1 MSDKDEIMQ
10 QIAPEKDVNPVEN
23 ESVESAEN
31 IQKVSVENAQN
42 GESDSVENTVQD
54 DIEIEDESE
63 NNAENVQKN
72 VQKTAENTQKIDK
85 NYVKNGAKNKKK
97 FKLGTVGKCTLVL
110 VVIAVVA
117 GILLGVVNWLT
128 YVDPDSVI
136 IEKCANQYKVSVD
149 NVSKNEDRV
158 YTYKDTKNLVKS
170 CFEAKDGDGN
180 VLGYCYY
187 SVGAGAKDGE
197 IELLVYID
205 ANGIIKEIE
214 VYEQGE
220 TAGYFDKVENANR
233 TKYVG
238 LDITKIDRLTLLP
251 SGSEAQAEGE
261 IAAVSQATYTS
272 TGYHN
277 AVAAAVYA
285 FLQARG

>member
-10 QIAPEKDVNPVEN
+10 QVAPENVVNAANSADTSNDANAAENAKAENVEN
-23 ESVESAEN
+23 TRNERVESVENVADSAN
-31 IQKVSVENAQN
+31 K
-42 GESDSVENTVQD
+42 
-54 DIEIEDESE
+54 
-63 NNAENVQKN
+63 NNAENVQN
-72 VQKTAENTQKIDK
+72 NAENS
-85 NYVKNGAKNKKK
+85 AKTKKK
-97 FKLGTVGKCTLVL
+97 FKLGTVAKCTLVL

-136 IEKCANQYKVSVD
+136 IEKCATVYEVSAD
-149 NVSKNEDRV
+149 NVSKNDDRV
-158 YTYKDTKNLVKS
+158 YTYKNTKNLVKS
-170 CFEAKDGDGN
+170 CFEAKDESGN

-205 ANGIIKEIE
+205 AKGVIKDIE

-220 TAGYFDKVENANR
+220 TAGYFDRVEKANKS
-233 TKYVG
+233 KYVG
-238 LDITKIDRLTLLP
+238 LDITKIDRLTLIS
-251 SGSEAQAEGE
+251 SGSEPTAEGE

-285 FLQARG
+285 YLAAMGGNAQ

>member
-10 QIAPEKDVNPVEN
+10 QVAPENVVNAANSADTSNDANAAENAKAENVENTRN
-23 ESVESAEN
+23 ESVES
-31 IQKVSVENAQN
+31 VENVA
-42 GESDSVENTVQD
+42 DSANK
-54 DIEIEDESE
+54 
-63 NNAENVQKN
+63 NNAENVQN
-72 VQKTAENTQKIDK
+72 NAENS
-85 NYVKNGAKNKKK
+85 AKTKKK
-97 FKLGTVGKCTLVL
+97 FKLGTVAKCTLVL

-136 IEKCANQYKVSVD
+136 IEKCATVYEVSAD
-149 NVSKNEDRV
+149 NVSKNDDRV
-158 YTYKDTKNLVKS
+158 YTYKNTKNLVKS
-170 CFEAKDGDGN
+170 CFEAKDESGN

-205 ANGIIKEIE
+205 AKGVIKDIE

-220 TAGYFDKVENANR
+220 TAGYFDRVEKANKS
-233 TKYVG
+233 KYVG
-238 LDITKIDRLTLLP
+238 LDITKIDRLTLIS
-251 SGSEAQAEGE
+251 SGSEPTAEGE

>member
-10 QIAPEKDVNPVEN
+10 QVAPEKDVNSVEN

-31 IQKVSVENAQN
+31 VQN
-42 GESDSVENTVQD
+42 ESVENTANEVVEVQSQEENNTENMQN
-54 DIEIEDESE
+54 IVE
-63 NNAENVQKN
+63 NNAENVQN
-72 VQKTAENTQKIDK
+72 NAENS
-85 NYVKNGAKNKKK
+85 AKTKKK
-97 FKLGTVGKCTLVL
+97 FKLGTVAKCTLVL

-136 IEKCANQYKVSVD
+136 IEKCATVYEVSAD
-149 NVSKNEDRV
+149 NVSKNDDRV
-158 YTYKDTKNLVKS
+158 YTYKNTKNLVKS
-170 CFEAKDGDGN
+170 CFEAKDESGN

-205 ANGIIKEIE
+205 AKGVIKDIE

-220 TAGYFDKVENANR
+220 TAGYFDRVEKANKS
-233 TKYVG
+233 KYVG
-238 LDITKIDRLTLLP
+238 LDITKIDRLTLIS
-251 SGSEAQAEGE
+251 SGSEPTAEGE

-285 FLQARG
+285 YLAAMGGNAQ

>member
-10 QIAPEKDVNPVEN
+10 RVAPEKDLNAVKN
-23 ESVESAEN
+23 ESVESAKTTQNE
-31 IQKVSVENAQN
+31 SVDN
-42 GESDSVENTVQD
+42 SVQD
-54 DIEIEDESE
+54 DIIIEDESVENVE

-72 VQKTAENTQKIDK
+72 DENYAK
-85 NYVKNGAKNKKK
+85 NGVKNKNK

-110 VVIAVVA
+110 VVIALVA

-128 YVDPDSVI
+128 YVNPDSVI
-136 IEKCANQYKVSVD
+136 IEKCATEYKVSAD

-158 YTYKDTKNLVKS
+158 YTYKNTKNLVKS

-205 ANGIIKEIE
+205 ANGIIKNIE

-220 TAGYFDKVENANR
+220 TAGYFDKVEKANKS
-233 TKYVG
+233 KYVG

-251 SGSEAQAEGE
+251 SGSEATAEGE

-277 AVAAAVYA
+277 AVASAVYA
-285 FLQARG
+285 FLQATKGETK

>member
-10 QIAPEKDVNPVEN
+10 QVAPEKDVNSVEN

-31 IQKVSVENAQN
+31 VQN
-42 GESDSVENTVQD
+42 ESVENTANEVVEVQSQEENNTENMQN
-54 DIEIEDESE
+54 IVE
-63 NNAENVQKN
+63 NNAENVQN
-72 VQKTAENTQKIDK
+72 NAENS
-85 NYVKNGAKNKKK
+85 AKTKKK
-97 FKLGTVGKCTLVL
+97 FKLGTVAKCTLVL

-136 IEKCANQYKVSVD
+136 IEKCATVYEVSAD
-149 NVSKNEDRV
+149 NVSKNDDRV
-158 YTYKDTKNLVKS
+158 YTYKNTKNLVKS
-170 CFEAKDGDGN
+170 CFEAKDESGN

-205 ANGIIKEIE
+205 AKGVIKDIE

-220 TAGYFDKVENANR
+220 TAGYFDRVEKANR
-233 TKYVG
+233 SKYVG

-251 SGSEAQAEGE
+251 SGSEATAEGE

-277 AVAAAVYA
+277 AVASAVYA
-285 FLQARG
+285 FLQATKGETK

>member
-1 MSDKDEIMQ
+1 MSDKDEIVQ
-10 QIAPEKDVNPVEN
+10 QVAPENAENERVESTTNEVAEVQSQQENGTENTQNIVEN
-23 ESVESAEN
+23 S
-31 IQKVSVENAQN
+31 
-42 GESDSVENTVQD
+42 
-54 DIEIEDESE
+54 
-63 NNAENVQKN
+63 AENVQNGGDNNAKN
-72 VQKTAENTQKIDK
+72 GGDNNAK
-85 NYVKNGAKNKKK
+85 NGGDNNAKNGAKTKKK

-136 IEKCANQYKVSVD
+136 IEKCAAVYCVSAD
-149 NVSKNEDRV
+149 SVSKNEDRV
-158 YTYKDTKNLVKS
+158 YTYKNTKNLVKS
-170 CFEAKDGDGN
+170 CFEAKDESGN

-205 ANGIIKEIE
+205 ASGVIKDIE

-220 TAGYFDKVENANR
+220 TAGYFDRVEKANKS
-233 TKYVG
+233 KYVG

-251 SGSEAQAEGE
+251 SGSEPTAEGE
-261 IAAVSQATYTS
+261 VAAVSQATYTS

-277 AVAAAVYA
+277 AVASAVYA
-285 FLQARG
+285 YLAAMGGNAQ

>member
-10 QIAPEKDVNPVEN
+10 QVAPEKDVNAVEN
-23 ESVESAEN
+23 ESVESA
-31 IQKVSVENAQN
+31 KATQN
-42 GESDSVENTVQD
+42 ESVENTANEVVEVQSQEENNTENTQN
-54 DIEIEDESE
+54 IVE

-72 VQKTAENTQKIDK
+72 DEN
-85 NYVKNGAKNKKK
+85 YAKNGVKNKKK

-128 YVDPDSVI
+128 YVNPDSVI
-136 IEKCANQYKVSVD
+136 IQKCATEYQVSAD

-158 YTYKDTKNLVKS
+158 YAYKNTKNLVKS

-205 ANGIIKEIE
+205 ANGIIKNIE

-220 TAGYFDKVENANR
+220 TAGYFDKVEKANKS
-233 TKYVG
+233 KYVG
-238 LDITKIDRLTLLP
+238 LHITKIARLTLLP
-251 SGSEAQAEGE
+251 SGSEATAEGE

-277 AVAAAVYA
+277 AVASAVYA
-285 FLQARG
+285 FLQATKGETK

>member
-10 QIAPEKDVNPVEN
+10 QVAPENVVNAANSADTSNDANAAENAKAENVENTRN
-23 ESVESAEN
+23 ESVES
-31 IQKVSVENAQN
+31 VENVA
-42 GESDSVENTVQD
+42 DSANK
-54 DIEIEDESE
+54 
-63 NNAENVQKN
+63 NNAENVQN
-72 VQKTAENTQKIDK
+72 NAENS
-85 NYVKNGAKNKKK
+85 AKTKKK
-97 FKLGTVGKCTLVL
+97 FKLGAVAKCTLVL

-136 IEKCANQYKVSVD
+136 IEKCATVYEVSAD
-149 NVSKNEDRV
+149 NVSKNDDRV
-158 YTYKDTKNLVKS
+158 YTYKNTKNLVKS
-170 CFEAKDGDGN
+170 CFEAKDESGN

-205 ANGIIKEIE
+205 AKGVIKDIE

-220 TAGYFDKVENANR
+220 TAGYFDRVEKANKS
-233 TKYVG
+233 KYVG
-238 LDITKIDRLTLLP
+238 LDITKIDRLTLIS
-251 SGSEAQAEGE
+251 SGSEPTAEGE

-285 FLQARG
+285 YLAAMGGNAQ

>member
-10 QIAPEKDVNPVEN
+10 QVAPEKDVNAVEN
-23 ESVESAEN
+23 ESVESA
-31 IQKVSVENAQN
+31 KATQN
-42 GESDSVENTVQD
+42 ESVENTANEVVEVQSQ
-54 DIEIEDESE
+54 EE

-72 VQKTAENTQKIDK
+72 DEN
-85 NYVKNGAKNKKK
+85 YAKNGVKNKKK

-128 YVDPDSVI
+128 YVNPDSVI
-136 IEKCANQYKVSVD
+136 IQKCATEYQVSAD

-158 YTYKDTKNLVKS
+158 YAYKNTKNLVKS

-205 ANGIIKEIE
+205 ANGIIKNIE

-220 TAGYFDKVENANR
+220 TAGYFDKVEKANKS
-233 TKYVG
+233 KYVG
-238 LDITKIDRLTLLP
+238 LDITKIDRLTLIP
-251 SGSEAQAEGE
+251 SGSEATAEGE

-277 AVAAAVYA
+277 AVASAVYA
-285 FLQARG
+285 FLQATKGETK

>member
-10 QIAPEKDVNPVEN
+10 RVAPEKDVNSVEN

-31 IQKVSVENAQN
+31 VQN
-42 GESDSVENTVQD
+42 ESVENTANEVVEVQSQEENNTENMQN
-54 DIEIEDESE
+54 IVE
-63 NNAENVQKN
+63 NNAENVQN
-72 VQKTAENTQKIDK
+72 NAENS
-85 NYVKNGAKNKKK
+85 AKTKKK
-97 FKLGTVGKCTLVL
+97 FKLGTVAKCTLVL

-136 IEKCANQYKVSVD
+136 IEKCATVYEVSAD
-149 NVSKNEDRV
+149 NVSKNDDRV
-158 YTYKDTKNLVKS
+158 YTYKNTKNLVKS
-170 CFEAKDGDGN
+170 CFEAKDESGN

-205 ANGIIKEIE
+205 AKGVIKDIE

-220 TAGYFDKVENANR
+220 TAGYFDRVEKANKS
-233 TKYVG
+233 KYVG
-238 LDITKIDRLTLLP
+238 LDITKIDRLTLIS
-251 SGSEAQAEGE
+251 SGSEPTAEGE

-285 FLQARG
+285 YLAAMGGNAQ

>member
-10 QIAPEKDVNPVEN
+10 RVAPEKDVNAVKN
-23 ESVESAEN
+23 ESVESAKTTQNESVEN
-31 IQKVSVENAQN
+31 TANEVVEVQSQEENNAENAQN
-42 GESDSVENTVQD
+42 IV
-54 DIEIEDESE
+54 E

-72 VQKTAENTQKIDK
+72 DEN
-85 NYVKNGAKNKKK
+85 YAKNGAKNKKK

-110 VVIAVVA
+110 VVIALVA

-128 YVDPDSVI
+128 YVNPDSVI
-136 IEKCANQYKVSVD
+136 IEKCATEYKVSAD

-158 YTYKDTKNLVKS
+158 YTYKNTKNLVKS

-205 ANGIIKEIE
+205 ANGIIKNIE

-220 TAGYFDKVENANR
+220 TAGYFDKVEKANKS
-233 TKYVG
+233 KYVG

-251 SGSEAQAEGE
+251 SGSEATAEGE

-277 AVAAAVYA
+277 AVASAVYA
-285 FLQARG
+285 FLQATKGETK